1 MNILGHIQKIPGG
14 MMIIPMFI
22 TAIINTFFPQSLQ
35 IGGLTTALFTSK
47 GTLTVIGVIMFLTGC
62 QFKVNEIPMTL
73 KRGGAICAGRLI
85 IGYAAAWLVMHF
97 FGLEGFWGISAM
109 AFTVA
114 MVSTNP
120 GIYIALVS
128 QYGDGVDR
136 AAFGLLNV
144 IAVPAAPIL
153 IMEAA
158 SGAGIDYMSILAT
171 LAPFVAGM
179 FLGNLDEKIR
189 QLTGPALPAMLP
201 FLGFCFGASINLFAA
216 VKSGVAGI
224 LLTIVYIVIN
234 VPLMLLLDRQILRRP
249 GYGAVASCSVAGIS
263 VVVPMMLGANNSA
276 YMPYVEA
283 STAQLAMAVVFTS
296 FITPWITG
304 AIMRRFTAK
313 KESRQKLVP
322 QSQA

>member
-1 MNILGHIQKIPGG
+1 MNIINKIQKIPGG
-14 MMIIPMFI
+14 MMIVPMFI
-22 TAIINTFFPQSLQ
+22 TALINTFCPQALQ
-35 IGGLTTALFTSK
+35 IGGLTSALFTSK
-47 GTLTVIGVIMFLTGC
+47 GTLTVIGIIMFLTGS
-62 QFKVNEIPMTL
+62 QFKVSEIPMTL

-85 IGYAAAWLVMHF
+85 IGFASAWFVMRF
-97 FGLEGFWGISAM
+97 FGMNGFWGISAM

-120 GIYIALVS
+120 GIYIALAS

-171 LAPFVAGM
+171 LAPFLIGM
-179 FLGNLDEKIR
+179 LLGNLDSKIR
-189 QLTGPALPAMLP
+189 QLTGPSLPAMLP

-216 VKSGVAGI
+216 VKSGGAGI
-224 LLTIVYIVIN
+224 ILTLIYIVIN
-234 VPLMLLLDRQILRRP
+234 VPLMFLLDRGILRRP
-249 GYGAVASCSVAGIS
+249 GYGAVATCSVAGIS
-263 VVVPMMLGANNSA
+263 VVVPMMLGQNNPA
-276 YMPYVEA
+276 YAPYVESA
-283 STAQLAMAVVFTS
+283 TAQLAMAVVFTS

-304 AIMRRFTAK
+304 IIVRRFVGK
-313 KESRQKLVP
+313 N
-322 QSQA
+322 SQPINSPA